1 MLTLSNPDS
10 QVTKRSKH
18 RKTFKDKVTHVVEEL
33 KKTNS
38 SLFFALNGVL
48 DTEMLKGGG
57 GWGGGVLVPL
67 GPSPGSA
74 TES

>member
-57 GWGGGVLVPL
+57 GGGVLVPP
-67 GPSPGSA
+67 GPSPVSA